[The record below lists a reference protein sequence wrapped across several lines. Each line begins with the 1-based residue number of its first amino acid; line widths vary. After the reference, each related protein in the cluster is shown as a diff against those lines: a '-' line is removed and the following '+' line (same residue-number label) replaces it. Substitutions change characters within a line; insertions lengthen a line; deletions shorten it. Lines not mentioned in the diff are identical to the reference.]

1 MSGYRDGARAT
12 RLVTM
17 STSVAR
23 RDPNTPA
30 RAAAVAARVLPGLA
44 VGAGVSAAALGL
56 NQWLPSLSPLLVAI
70 VAGAALANAGWLS
83 PRLAPGLA
91 VASRRLLRL
100 GVALL
105 GLQLALSDV
114 LELGWGIIGVVVA
127 VVALG
132 ITGAV
137 AVGRLLGLS
146 RTQTLLIAGGF
157 SICGAAA
164 AAAVDGV
171 IESEDDELVTSVALV
186 VLFGTAMIPLL
197 PLLAGWIGL
206 GPARA
211 GMWAGASIH
220 EVAQVVAASGVI
232 GGGALA
238 LGVVVKL
245 GRVLML
251 APVLAVI
258 SLRERRLRS
267 RAEAS
272 GPSGSAATGLGG
284 RPPLVPLFVVGFVAL
299 MAARTSGLVP
309 SAALSLAKPVE
320 TALLTIAMFALGTG
334 VRVDSLRRVG
344 PRPFVLAAVT
354 TAWVATISLG
364 GILLAT

>member
-1 MSGYRDGARAT
+1 
-12 RLVTM
+12 M
-17 STSVAR
+17 STSVTPRHAK
-23 RDPNTPA
+23 TPA
-30 RAAAVAARVLPGLA
+30 RPAAVAVRVLPGLA
-44 VGAGVSAAALGL
+44 VAAGVSAAALGVS
-56 NQWLPSLSPLLVAI
+56 QWLPSLSPLLLAI

-83 PRLAPGLA
+83 PRLEPGLA

-114 LELGWGIIGVVVA
+114 LGLGWGVIGVVVA
-127 VVALG
+127 VVVLG
-132 ITGAV
+132 IAGAM

-146 RTQTLLIAGGF
+146 RSQTLLIAGGF

-206 GPARA
+206 SPARA
-211 GMWAGASIH
+211 GIWAGASIH

-267 RAEAS
+267 RAEAG
-272 GPSGSAATGLGG
+272 GPIDGAAAVGRGG

-309 SAALSLAKPVE
+309 SAALSLAKPAE
-320 TALLTIAMFALGTG
+320 TALLTMAMFALGTG
-334 VRVDSLRRVG
+334 VRVGSLRRVG

-354 TAWVATISLG
+354 TAWVATVSLG

>member
-1 MSGYRDGARAT
+1 MGSHRRRGGGRRARHRGREWPWDGC
-12 RLVTM
+12 
-17 STSVAR
+17 S
-23 RDPNTPA
+23 
-30 RAAAVAARVLPGLA
+30 
-44 VGAGVSAAALGL
+44 
-56 NQWLPSLSPLLVAI
+56 
-70 VAGAALANAGWLS
+70 
-83 PRLAPGLA
+83 
-91 VASRRLLRL
+91 
-100 GVALL
+100 
-105 GLQLALSDV
+105 
-114 LELGWGIIGVVVA
+114 
-127 VVALG
+127 
-132 ITGAV
+132 
-137 AVGRLLGLS
+137 GLS
-146 RTQTLLIAGGF
+146 RSQTLLIAGGF

-267 RAEAS
+267 RS
-272 GPSGSAATGLGG
+272 RGVGGPERGSAAIGRGG

>member
-1 MSGYRDGARAT
+1 
-12 RLVTM
+12 M
-17 STSVAR
+17 STTLGPQQSATSAPPPRGVAR
-23 RDPNTPA
+23 T
-30 RAAAVAARVLPGLA
+30 LPGLGL
-44 VGAGVSAAALGL
+44 GAAVSAAALGL
-56 NQWLPSLSPLLVAI
+56 NHWVPSLSPLLVAI
-70 VAGAALANAGWLS
+70 VAGAILANTGRVGA
-83 PRLAPGLA
+83 RLEPGLA

-105 GLQLALSDV
+105 GLQLALGDV
-114 LELGWGIIGVVVA
+114 LRLGWGVIAAVVA
-127 VVALG
+127 VVTLG
-132 ITGAV
+132 IAGGV
-137 AVGRLLGLS
+137 VVGRLLGLS
-146 RTQTLLIAGGF
+146 RSQTLLIAGGF

-197 PLLAGWIGL
+197 PLAAGWIGL
-206 GPARA
+206 APVQA

-232 GGGALA
+232 GSGALA
-238 LGVVVKL
+238 VGVVVKL

-251 APVLAVI
+251 APVLALI
-258 SLRERRLRS
+258 GLAERR
-267 RAEAS
+267 RAGES
-272 GPSGSAATGLGG
+272 GAGTSGDGSAAEESAGGGRGG

-299 MAARTSGLVP
+299 MALRTTGVVP
-309 SAALSLAKPVE
+309 SGVLSLAKWGE

-334 VRVDSLRRVG
+334 VRVASLRRVG
-344 PRPFVLAAVT
+344 PRPFVLAAAT
-354 TAWVATISLG
+354 TVWVAVVALG

>member
-1 MSGYRDGARAT
+1 MSTTVGPQQSATSAPRSSGVARA
-12 RLVTM
+12 
-17 STSVAR
+17 
-23 RDPNTPA
+23 
-30 RAAAVAARVLPGLA
+30 LPGLA
-44 VGAGVSAAALGL
+44 LGAAVSAAALGL
-56 NQWLPSLSPLLVAI
+56 NRWVPSLSPLLVAI
-70 VAGAALANAGWLS
+70 VVGATLANTGRIGAGLE
-83 PRLAPGLA
+83 PGLA

-105 GLQLALSDV
+105 GLQLALGDV
-114 LELGWGIIGVVVA
+114 LRLGWGVIAVVVA

-132 ITGAV
+132 IAGGMV
-137 AVGRLLGLS
+137 VGRLLGLS
-146 RTQTLLIAGGF
+146 RSQTLLIAGGF

-197 PLLAGWIGL
+197 PLAAGWIGL
-206 GPARA
+206 APAQA

-232 GGGALA
+232 GSGALA
-238 LGVVVKL
+238 VGVVVKL

-251 APVLAVI
+251 APVLALI
-258 SLRERRLRS
+258 GLAERRRAARS
-267 RAEAS
+267 GAGTA
-272 GPSGSAATGLGG
+272 GDGSAADGSTGGGRGG

-299 MAARTSGLVP
+299 MALRTTGVVP
-309 SAALSLAKPVE
+309 SGVLSLAKWGE

-334 VRVDSLRRVG
+334 VRVASLRRVG
-344 PRPFVLAAVT
+344 PRPFVLAGAT
-354 TAWVATISLG
+354 TVWVAVVALG

>member
-1 MSGYRDGARAT
+1 MSTTVGPQQSATSAPRSSGVARA
-12 RLVTM
+12 
-17 STSVAR
+17 
-23 RDPNTPA
+23 
-30 RAAAVAARVLPGLA
+30 LPGLA
-44 VGAGVSAAALGL
+44 LGAAVSAAALGL
-56 NQWLPSLSPLLVAI
+56 NRWVPSLSPLLVAI
-70 VAGAALANAGWLS
+70 VVGATLANTGRIGAGLE
-83 PRLAPGLA
+83 PGLA

-105 GLQLALSDV
+105 GLQLALGDV
-114 LELGWGIIGVVVA
+114 LRLGWGVIAVVVA

-132 ITGAV
+132 IAGGMV
-137 AVGRLLGLS
+137 VGRLLGLS
-146 RTQTLLIAGGF
+146 RSQTLLIAGGF

-197 PLLAGWIGL
+197 PLAAGWIGL
-206 GPARA
+206 APAQA

-232 GGGALA
+232 GSGALA
-238 LGVVVKL
+238 VGVVVKL

-251 APVLAVI
+251 APVLALI
-258 SLRERRLRS
+258 GLAERR
-267 RAEAS
+267 RAGGS
-272 GPSGSAATGLGG
+272 GAGTSGDGTAGDGLTSDGSAGGGRGG

-299 MAARTSGLVP
+299 MALRTTGVVP
-309 SAALSLAKPVE
+309 SGVLSLAKWGE

-334 VRVDSLRRVG
+334 VRVASLRRVG
-344 PRPFVLAAVT
+344 PRPFVLAGAT
-354 TAWVATISLG
+354 TVWVAVVALG

>member
-1 MSGYRDGARAT
+1 MSTTVGPQQSATSAPPSREVARA
-12 RLVTM
+12 
-17 STSVAR
+17 
-23 RDPNTPA
+23 
-30 RAAAVAARVLPGLA
+30 LPGLA
-44 VGAGVSAAALGL
+44 LGAAVSTAALGL
-56 NQWLPSLSPLLVAI
+56 NRWMPSLSPLLVAI
-70 VAGAALANAGWLS
+70 VVGATLANTGRVGA
-83 PRLAPGLA
+83 RLEPGLA

-105 GLQLALSDV
+105 GLQLALGDV
-114 LELGWGIIGVVVA
+114 LRLGWGVIAVVVA

-132 ITGAV
+132 IAGGV
-137 AVGRLLGLS
+137 VVGRLLGLS
-146 RTQTLLIAGGF
+146 RSQTLLIAGGF

-197 PLLAGWIGL
+197 PLVAGWIGL
-206 GPARA
+206 APVQA

-232 GGGALA
+232 GSSALA
-238 LGVVVKL
+238 VGVVVKL

-251 APVLAVI
+251 APVLALI
-258 SLRERRLRS
+258 GLAERR
-267 RAEAS
+267 RAGES
-272 GPSGSAATGLGG
+272 GAGTSGDGSAAEESAGGGRGG

-299 MAARTSGLVP
+299 MALRTTGVLPTGV
-309 SAALSLAKPVE
+309 LSLAKWGE

-334 VRVDSLRRVG
+334 VQVASLRRVG
-344 PRPFVLAAVT
+344 PRPFVLAAAT
-354 TAWVATISLG
+354 TVWVAVVALG

>member
-1 MSGYRDGARAT
+1 
-12 RLVTM
+12 M
-17 STSVAR
+17 STSVSPQHA
-23 RDPNTPA
+23 DTSAPPSTGPT
-30 RAAAVAARVLPGLA
+30 RALPGLA

-56 NQWLPSLSPLLVAI
+56 NQWVPALSPLLVAI
-70 VAGAALANAGWLS
+70 VVGAALANTGRLS
-83 PRLAPGLA
+83 PRLEPGLA

-105 GLQLALSDV
+105 GLQLALGDV
-114 LELGWGIIGVVVA
+114 LRLGWGVIGVVVA
-127 VVALG
+127 VVVLG
-132 ITGAV
+132 SRAEWPWG
-137 AVGRLLGLS
+137 GCSGLS
-146 RTQTLLIAGGF
+146 RSQTLLIAGGF

-171 IESEDDELVTSVALV
+171 IESDDEELVTSVALV

-206 GPARA
+206 APAQA

-232 GGGALA
+232 GSGALA
-238 LGVVVKL
+238 VGVVVKL
-245 GRVLML
+245 GRVLLL

-267 RAEAS
+267 P
-272 GPSGSAATGLGG
+272 PSRVRQRGDSRPTRDRRCG
-284 RPPLVPLFVVGFVAL
+284 RPLSSPGPRRPPSARAAL
-299 MAARTSGLVP
+299 RRGLRRAHGARTTGLVP
-309 SAALSLAKPVE
+309 SAVLSLAKWGE

-334 VRVDSLRRVG
+334 VRAPPCG
-344 PRPFVLAAVT
+344 GWGLAP
-354 TAWVATISLG
+354 SCSQP
-364 GILLAT
+364 

>member
-1 MSGYRDGARAT
+1 
-12 RLVTM
+12 M
-17 STSVAR
+17 STSVSPQRSHTTAPR
-23 RDPNTPA
+23 RTGAA
-30 RAAAVAARVLPGLA
+30 RALPGLA

-56 NQWLPSLSPLLVAI
+56 NQWVPSVSPLLVAI
-70 VAGAALANAGWLS
+70 VAGAALANAGRLS
-83 PRLAPGLA
+83 PRLEPGLA

-114 LELGWGIIGVVVA
+114 FRLGWGVIGVVVA

-132 ITGAV
+132 ITGGIV
-137 AVGRLLGLS
+137 MGRWLGLS
-146 RTQTLLIAGGF
+146 RSQTLLIAGGF

-206 GPARA
+206 APAQA

-232 GGGALA
+232 GSGALA
-238 LGVVVKL
+238 VGVVVKL
-245 GRVLML
+245 GRVLTL
-251 APVLAVI
+251 APVLALI
-258 SLRERRLRS
+258 SLRERRRVSRS
-267 RAEAS
+267 EAGTS
-272 GPSGSAATGLGG
+272 RDGAAVERPGR
-284 RPPLVPLFVVGFVAL
+284 RPPIVPLFVLGFVAL
-299 MAARTSGLVP
+299 MVARSSGLVP
-309 SAALSLAKPVE
+309 SAALSLAKVAE
-320 TALLTIAMFALGTG
+320 TALLTVAMFALGTG
-334 VRVDSLRRVG
+334 VRVTSLRRVG
-344 PRPFVLAAVT
+344 ARPFVLAALT
-354 TAWVATISLG
+354 TVWVAAVSLG

>member
-1 MSGYRDGARAT
+1 
-12 RLVTM
+12 M
-17 STSVAR
+17 STSVN
-23 RDPNTPA
+23 PQLSNTPA
-30 RAAAVAARVLPGLA
+30 RRSSGATRALPGLG
-44 VGAGVSAAALGL
+44 VGAAVSAAALGL
-56 NQWLPSLSPLLVAI
+56 NQWVSSVSPLLIAI
-70 VAGAALANAGWLS
+70 VAGAALANTGRLS
-83 PRLAPGLA
+83 PRLEPGLA

-114 LELGWGIIGVVVA
+114 LRLGWGVIGVVVA

-132 ITGAV
+132 ITG
-137 AVGRLLGLS
+137 GLLMGHRLGLS
-146 RTQTLLIAGGF
+146 RSQTLLIAGGF

-197 PLLAGWIGL
+197 PLFAGWIGL
-206 GPARA
+206 APTQA

-220 EVAQVVAASGVI
+220 EVAQVVAASGII
-232 GGGALA
+232 GSGALA
-238 LGVVVKL
+238 VGVVVKL

-251 APVLAVI
+251 APVLALI
-258 SLRERRLRS
+258 SLGERRRVGRS
-267 RAEAS
+267 GARTS
-272 GPSGSAATGLGG
+272 RDGSAVERSGG
-284 RPPLVPLFVVGFVAL
+284 RPPLVPLFVLGFIAL
-299 MAARTSGLVP
+299 MVARSSGLVP
-309 SAALSLAKPVE
+309 GAALSLAKVAE

-334 VRVDSLRRVG
+334 VRVGSLRRVG
-344 PRPFVLAAVT
+344 GRPFVLAALT
-354 TAWVATISLG
+354 TVWVATVSLG

>member
-1 MSGYRDGARAT
+1 MSGYRDQPGAT
-12 RLVTM
+12 RLVSM
-17 STSVAR
+17 STSVTSR
-23 RDPNTPA
+23 QPKTPA
-30 RAAAVAARVLPGLA
+30 RPAAVAARVLPGLA
-44 VGAGVSAAALGL
+44 VAAGVSAAALGL
-56 NQWLPSLSPLLVAI
+56 SQWLPSLSPLLLAI
-70 VAGAALANAGWLS
+70 VAGAALTNAGWLS
-83 PRLAPGLA
+83 PRLEPGLA

-114 LELGWGIIGVVVA
+114 LGLGWGVIGVVVA
-127 VVALG
+127 VVVLG
-132 ITGAV
+132 IAGAMT
-137 AVGRLLGLS
+137 VGRLLGLS
-146 RTQTLLIAGGF
+146 RSQTLLIAGGF

-206 GPARA
+206 GQARA
-211 GMWAGASIH
+211 GIWAGASIH

-258 SLRERRLRS
+258 SLRERRRRS
-267 RAEAS
+267 RAEAG
-272 GPSGSAATGLGG
+272 GPLDGAGAIGR
-284 RPPLVPLFVVGFVAL
+284 RPPLVPLFVAGFVAL

-309 SAALSLAKPVE
+309 SAALSLAKPAE
-320 TALLTIAMFALGTG
+320 TALLTMAMFALGTG
-334 VRVDSLRRVG
+334 VRVGSLRRVG

-354 TAWVATISLG
+354 TAWVATVSLG

>member
-1 MSGYRDGARAT
+1 MSTTVGPQQSASSAPRSRGVARA
-12 RLVTM
+12 
-17 STSVAR
+17 
-23 RDPNTPA
+23 
-30 RAAAVAARVLPGLA
+30 LPGLA
-44 VGAGVSAAALGL
+44 LGAAVSAAALGF
-56 NQWLPSLSPLLVAI
+56 NRWVPSLSPLLVAI
-70 VAGAALANAGWLS
+70 VVGATLANTGRVGA
-83 PRLAPGLA
+83 RLEPGLA

-105 GLQLALSDV
+105 GLQLALGDV
-114 LELGWGIIGVVVA
+114 LRLGWGVIAVVVA

-132 ITGAV
+132 IAGGV
-137 AVGRLLGLS
+137 VVGRLLGLS
-146 RTQTLLIAGGF
+146 RSQTLLIAGGF

-186 VLFGTAMIPLL
+186 VLFGTAMIPLV

-206 GPARA
+206 APVQA

-232 GGGALA
+232 GSGALA
-238 LGVVVKL
+238 VGVVVKL

-251 APVLAVI
+251 APVLALI
-258 SLRERRLRS
+258 GLAERRRAGRS
-267 RAEAS
+267 GAGTA
-272 GPSGSAATGLGG
+272 GDGSAASGSTGGGRGG

-299 MAARTSGLVP
+299 MALRTTGVVP
-309 SAALSLAKPVE
+309 SGVLSLAKWGE

-334 VRVDSLRRVG
+334 VRVASLRRVG
-344 PRPFVLAAVT
+344 PRPFVLAAAT
-354 TAWVATISLG
+354 TAWVAAVALG